1 MKKERQQMIRE
12 IIENNKINTQDELIK
27 KLNEQGYFAT
37 QATMSRDIK
46 ELALIKISIGKDS
59 YRYGLPTEVTVSESK
74 LRFMLKEF
82 ILNYAVSENILVIRT
97 APGNANAVAVA
108 MDNAQWEEIL
118 GSIAGDDTIFIVVRK
133 REDIQ
138 PLLEKLGSY
147 LD

>member
-1 MKKERQQMIRE
+1 MKTKRHR
-12 IIENNKINTQDELIK
+12 KIMELIK
-27 KLNEQGYFAT
+27 ENTIGTQEELAEKLKEAGFNVT
-37 QATMSRDIK
+37 QATVSRDIK
-46 ELALIKISIGKDS
+46 ELALIKISMGKDS

-138 PLLEKLGSY
+138 PLLEKLESY